1 LSNSWSSEKSG
12 LKEIE
17 VRSAVHLTFD
27 EFELRYLSFDLTI
40 GPGLR
45 DGGMDGPLSVAMP
58 VANDA
63 TRLRFASAIQVGISS
78 SAQ

>member
-17 VRSAVHLTFD
+17 VRPAVHLTFD

-45 DGGMDGPLSVAMP
+45 DGGMDGRPQSLGEARRRP
-58 VANDA
+58 
-63 TRLRFASAIQVGISS
+63 ASK
-78 SAQ
+78 